1 MIKKLLCI
9 CLLGAAP
16 FIGKAQ
22 ELNARITINSDKVQS
37 TNKQVFKTLQDALND
52 FVNNKSGRM
61 LLCHERT
68 YRLFHDSHHQRN
80 GIGQ

>member
-52 FVNNKSGRM
+52 FVNNKVDGCYF
-61 LLCHERT
+61 CHERT